1 MAAYKVNTDQAGI
14 DHFLKIYTFGLPNQR
29 ILMSHGRFDNPVVAS
44 LAGFFDLFRKQELA
58 SRLTLAD
65 KFDGKCCL
73 ITGANSGLGFAL
85 AVELARRGARVIMA
99 NRKRSPEAVDRARKL
114 SGSGRI
120 TARYVD
126 LSRIETIFAF
136 VDGLVADG
144 INPDVTI
151 LNAGVALPGSRQTV
165 DGQDEMF
172 QVNYLSNVILTRL
185 MLNKEVIPDDGER
198 DFLPR
203 IIFIS
208 SDSHQGSSAIDYDE
222 FGRYFE
228 YGVSKGIQ
236 NYSYFK
242 LVLNTYAVEL
252 SRRLNAEGVKVG
264 VNVICPGPVHTN
276 ITRAAPFALRMVL
289 NLIFKVIFRSPAKA
303 ALPVVY
309 MAISPDFEGK
319 TGEYLHMFKPKR
331 MDPKVYGPEAG
342 ERLWRE
348 TEKIVKW

>member
-1 MAAYKVNTDQAGI
+1 
-14 DHFLKIYTFGLPNQR
+14 
-29 ILMSHGRFDNPVVAS
+29 MSHGRFDNPIVAS

-58 SRLTLAD
+58 SRLTEAD
-65 KFDGKCCL
+65 RFDGKSCL

-85 AVELARRGARVIMA
+85 AVELARRGTRVIMA
-99 NRKRSPEAVDRARKL
+99 NRNRSPEAVERARKL
-114 SGSGRI
+114 SGSDLI
-120 TARYVD
+120 SARYID
-126 LSRIETIFAF
+126 LSRIETIHAF
-136 VDGLVADG
+136 VEGLVAEG
-144 INPDVTI
+144 IHPDVTI

-165 DGQDEMF
+165 DGHDEMF

-185 MLNKEVIPDDGER
+185 MLDKGVVPADGKR

-208 SDSHQGSSAIDYDE
+208 SDSHQGSSAIDYEE

-252 SRRLNAEGVKVG
+252 SRRLNADGVKVG

-289 NLIFKVIFRSPAKA
+289 NLIFKVIFRSPKKA

-309 MAISPDFEGK
+309 MAISPDYEAK
-319 TGEYLHMFKPKR
+319 TGEYLHMFKPKQ
-331 MDPKVYGPEAG
+331 MDPKVYEPQAG
-342 ERLWRE
+342 EKLWRE
-348 TEKIVKW
+348 TGRVVKW